1 MKKLPLLIFAA
12 LLLAGMVSAART
24 RSPKNDISRNL
35 EIFTAVYKNLQT
47 GYVDS
52 IDADKS
58 VNTAIAAM
66 LEEIDPYTEYI
77 PESEQ
82 DMFMTISTGEYGGI
96 GATVGTQD
104 GRTFVTEP
112 RDGTPSK
119 KYGLLPG
126 DVFLTI
132 NGDSVTRLPIDSV
145 TRLLRGQAGTPLT
158 VTVERPYG
166 SSTLSDTVVTVNLVR
181 EKIEMDPV
189 LYYGVERGDIG
200 YIQINTFSAKTFPQT
215 KEALENLLKDKRV
228 KSIVLD
234 LRNNGGGLLESAVQ
248 VLGLF
253 LPKGTEAPPTRQRA
267 GERTHLQDH
276 RQADRTRHP
285 SGRAGQRRLGVGG
298 RNRHRRPP
306 GPRPRRDR
314 GRAFLWQGAGAVD
327 RCHPL

>member
-24 RSPKNDISRNL
+24 RSHKNDISRNL

-189 LYYGVERGDIG
+189 LYLSLIH
-200 YIQINTFSAKTFPQT
+200 I
-215 KEALENLLKDKRV
+215 
-228 KSIVLD
+228 
-234 LRNNGGGLLESAVQ
+234 
-248 VLGLF
+248 
-253 LPKGTEAPPTRQRA
+253 
-267 GERTHLQDH
+267 
-276 RQADRTRHP
+276 
-285 SGRAGQRRLGVGG
+285 
-298 RNRHRRPP
+298 
-306 GPRPRRDR
+306 
-314 GRAFLWQGAGAVD
+314 
-327 RCHPL
+327 

>member
-12 LLLAGMVSAART
+12 LLLAGMGSAART

-112 RDGTPSK
+112 RDGTPRKNMACS
-119 KYGLLPG
+119 PATC
-126 DVFLTI
+126 FSPSTA
-132 NGDSVTRLPIDSV
+132 TR
-145 TRLLRGQAGTPLT
+145 
-158 VTVERPYG
+158 
-166 SSTLSDTVVTVNLVR
+166 
-181 EKIEMDPV
+181 
-189 LYYGVERGDIG
+189 
-200 YIQINTFSAKTFPQT
+200 
-215 KEALENLLKDKRV
+215 
-228 KSIVLD
+228 
-234 LRNNGGGLLESAVQ
+234 
-248 VLGLF
+248 
-253 LPKGTEAPPTRQRA
+253 
-267 GERTHLQDH
+267 
-276 RQADRTRHP
+276 
-285 SGRAGQRRLGVGG
+285 
-298 RNRHRRPP
+298 
-306 GPRPRRDR
+306 
-314 GRAFLWQGAGAVD
+314 
-327 RCHPL
+327 